1 MRTLALAP
9 LVVVSVVACA
19 TGGGDGGDSTTLATS
34 SLATGVGGG
43 QATSGAGGAGG
54 AASTG
59 SAGGSTADSTSA
71 SSASASSASASSA
84 SASSSTGGPLDIT
97 GACDA
102 FCAKLQ
108 TCNGTS
114 PATCKPTCSGDFLD
128 CDGAQLDKV
137 KECAMGACGAFQ
149 SCISGASCVGNGN

>member
-1 MRTLALAP
+1 MRILGLAP

-19 TGGGDGGDSTTLATS
+19 TGGGSGGDSTTLATAS
-34 SLATGVGGG
+34 SATGAGGS
-43 QATSGAGGAGG
+43 QATSGSGGAGG
-54 AASTG
+54 AASTA

-71 SSASASSASASSA
+71 SSNSATVN
-84 SASSSTGGPLDIT
+84 SASSSTGGALDIT

-102 FCAKLQ
+102 FCAKLE

-114 PATCKPTCSGDFLD
+114 PATCKATCSTDFQD
-128 CDGAQLDKV
+128 CDGPQLDKV

>member
-1 MRTLALAP
+1 MRTLALAS

-34 SLATGVGGG
+34 STATGAGGG

-59 SAGGSTADSTSA
+59 SAGGSTADST
-71 SSASASSASASSA
+71 SASSASASSA

-114 PATCKPTCSGDFLD
+114 PATCKPTCSSDFLD

-149 SCISGASCVGNGN
+149 TCISGASCVGNGN